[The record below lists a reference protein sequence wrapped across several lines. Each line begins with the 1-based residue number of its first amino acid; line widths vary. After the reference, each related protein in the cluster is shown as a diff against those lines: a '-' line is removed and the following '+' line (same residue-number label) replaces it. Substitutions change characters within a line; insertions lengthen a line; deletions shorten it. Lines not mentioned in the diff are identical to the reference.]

1 VEQWQKESKKRGQ
14 KCQVVD
20 CDLKSFFDTVDHQKL
35 MSRLRERIADPRLL
49 RLIAKYLKAG
59 LVLPEGDGGGFEDTE
74 EGVPQ
79 GGPLSPLLANV
90 LLDELDH
97 ELEARG
103 HSFVRYA
110 DDFVILCSSPRAG
123 MRILESVR
131 RYLHKHM
138 KLIVNEAKSKVV
150 VLHEAAFL
158 GFNIL
163 RGRVR
168 WSAKSQKRFKD
179 RIREI
184 TRKTRGVSPKTVI
197 EDLRSYIRGAVNYYI
212 IGLNFDEARELDHW
226 MRRKMRAYYWKQWK
240 RPRPR
245 RKRLLRLGIRRDEVH
260 LASRSRKGPWR
271 MSHNSIVQRA
281 MTNAWLSQQG
291 VPSIEQQWVAIR
303 YPDGP
308 KKPKGRRGKSTKA

>member
-1 VEQWQKESKKRGQ
+1 M
-14 KCQVVD
+14 VD
-20 CDLKSFFDTVDHQKL
+20 CDLRSFFDTVDHQKL
-35 MSRLRERIADPRLL
+35 MSRLRERVTDERLL
-49 RLIAKYLKAG
+49 GLITKYLKAG
-59 LVLPEGDGGGFEDTE
+59 LVLPERDGGGYEDTE

-79 GGPLSPLLANV
+79 GGPLSPLLANI

-110 DDFVILCSSPRAG
+110 DDFVILCTSQRAG
-123 MRILESVR
+123 ERILKNVR
-131 RYLHKHM
+131 RYLRKHM
-138 KLIVNEAKSKVV
+138 KLVVNEAKSAVV
-150 VLHEAAFL
+150 VLREAAFL

-168 WSAKSQKRFKD
+168 WSEKSQKRFKD
-179 RIREI
+179 RIRKI

-197 EDLRSYIRGAVNYYI
+197 EDLCSYIRGAVNYYI
-212 IGLNFDEARELDHW
+212 VGMNFQEAKDLDQW

-245 RKRLLRLGIRRDEVH
+245 RKRLLRLGIGRDEVH

-271 MSHNSIVQRA
+271 MSTNSIVQRA

-308 KKPKGRRGKSTKA
+308 KKPKGPTGEVS